1 MLPGMLV
8 YGGRAAWAS
17 PSVVND
23 FINQGTN
30 TSDIVRLLVVMTLL
44 TFVPAIIMTAS
55 AFPRVLIALS
65 FTRNA
70 MGTQQTP
77 PNQILIGIALIMTF
91 FIMSPVIGTIRD
103 EAYTPYMEGEIGTE
117 EALDLAVEPLKEF
130 MFSQAQT
137 DPETINFFLE
147 LHGQGRPQSLEETPT
162 VVVMMA
168 FITSELKKAFTMGFL
183 IYIPF
188 IVVDM
193 IVASVLMSMG
203 MMMIPPITISLPFK
217 ILLFV
222 LVDGW
227 NLLFETLIRSFV

>member
-1 MLPGMLV
+1 MLPWMLV
-8 YGGRAAWAS
+8 VGGSPAWAS

-23 FINQGTN
+23 FINQGSN
-30 TSDIVRLLVVMTLL
+30 TSDIVRLLVVMTMM

-77 PNQILIGIALIMTF
+77 PNQVLIGIALIMTF
-91 FIMSPVIGTIRD
+91 FIMSPVISTIRD

-130 MFSQAQT
+130 MFRQAQT
-137 DPETINFFLE
+137 EPETINFFLE
-147 LHGQGRPQSLEETPT
+147 LHGEGMPHSLEETPT

-193 IVASVLMSMG
+193 IVASVLMAMG
-203 MMMIPPITISLPFK
+203 MMMIPPITISRPFK